1 MVLRLNTKEI
11 ECNQAHACGEMQMR
25 GGSLA
30 HYLPSTST
38 RSSTYDDVSLLSDSS
53 SSAFERGQCST
64 TRVSG
69 FLMSGTIYET
79 YFIVCNSHLPPLHH
93 RPQLPVHPI
102 SRRLRSETLET
113 VTIVERRRS
122 NLARDMTSVLSA
134 CPSRT
139 LCSCASCSVMVRIK
153 SGALQPRTTATST
166 PPWKQSQLC
175 EIGN

>member
-1 MVLRLNTKEI
+1 MHAEKCRCEAVHSHTIYLRP
-11 ECNQAHACGEMQMR
+11 A
-25 GGSLA
+25 LA
-30 HYLPSTST
+30 PPRTMTCHCCQT
-38 RSSTYDDVSLLSDSS
+38 RRRLLSNEDSVQQ
-53 SSAFERGQCST
+53 RGLVASLCQGLFT
-64 TRVSG
+64 K
-69 FLMSGTIYET
+69 L
-79 YFIVCNSHLPPLHH
+79 IVCNSHLPPLHH

-166 PPWKQSQLC
+166 PP
-175 EIGN
+175 